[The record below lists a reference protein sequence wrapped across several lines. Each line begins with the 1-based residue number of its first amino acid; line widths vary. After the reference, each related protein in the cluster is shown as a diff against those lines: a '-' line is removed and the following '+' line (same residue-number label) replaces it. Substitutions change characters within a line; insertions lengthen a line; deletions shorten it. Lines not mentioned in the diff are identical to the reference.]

1 VNDDKV
7 RRHEL
12 EIMKVDLR
20 RITDVLRIQVEQL
33 LARQKRIEELMAEH
47 ERKLAEMMAMFK
59 QQG

>member
-7 RRHEL
+7 RRNEL

-47 ERKLAEMMAMFK
+47 DRKLAEMMAMFK
-59 QQG
+59 QRG